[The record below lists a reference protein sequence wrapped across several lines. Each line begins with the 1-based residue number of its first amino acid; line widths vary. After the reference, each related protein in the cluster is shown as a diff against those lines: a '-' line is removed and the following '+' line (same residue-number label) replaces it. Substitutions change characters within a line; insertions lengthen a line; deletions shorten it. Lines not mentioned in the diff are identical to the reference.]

1 MVYPRTHQID
11 PACRSRLLS
20 RILDPEYSGAPPT
33 SYSGSLRPRSPALAD
48 LPQPSVF
55 VDMWGQEHDPDFRPF
70 ATYPVVTPA
79 VEHETWPWDA
89 DDSPGST
96 SPRRS
101 PTIVS
106 HSSSSYHSS
115 SSGSRSASVLPTPAS
130 SPPTLDADKD
140 RPRISPP
147 GTIPR
152 AALFPW
158 TPAQRAARLHEVTKR
173 NFPPPPPLHEE
184 EPETPLTLVDS
195 RYVPGY
201 GHVLPSQARRART
214 MATSAESST
223 TAHKK
228 GRFRSHTVPVPAR
241 ARAELAE
248 DAEDESES
256 EEEQPRSPSSTHSFR
271 QSIYSFGLRTK
282 LGLYHM
288 KTRVR
293 KASSAALRPLS

>member
-1 MVYPRTHQID
+1 MVHPRTRQID
-11 PACRSRLLS
+11 QTRRSRLLS
-20 RILDPEYSGAPPT
+20 RILDPEYSGTPPT
-33 SYSGSLRPRSPALAD
+33 SYPGSSRPLSPTFAD

-79 VEHETWPWDA
+79 EERELWPWDA
-89 DDSPGST
+89 DDSPSST

-101 PTIVS
+101 SPIVS

-115 SSGSRSASVLPTPAS
+115 SSESRSASVFGSPAS
-130 SPPTLDADKD
+130 SPLTVDTDKD

-147 GTIPR
+147 GVIPR

-201 GHVLPSQARRART
+201 GHVLPTQARRAHT
-214 MATSAESST
+214 TDASTETSPAT
-223 TAHKK
+223 HKQ
-228 GRFRSHTVPVPAR
+228 GRFRSHTVPISAR
-241 ARAELAE
+241 GRAELVAE
-248 DAEDESES
+248 DTEDESE
-256 EEEQPRSPSSTHSFR
+256 EQP
-271 QSIYSFGLRTK
+271 QS
-282 LGLYHM
+282 
-288 KTRVR
+288 
-293 KASSAALRPLS
+293 